1 MSRRTH
7 DIVLDLMKSV
17 KAMNEA
23 EFSDQLDVL
32 FEIYP
37 VRTVL
42 LDFIASIMAE
52 IGSQWER
59 GEIMVMM
66 EHFASNI
73 IITKLKSM
81 LNEQN
86 AASDKKSPTI
96 IVACAEQES
105 HEIGALIIAL
115 LLRVNGWKVLY
126 LGQNTPT
133 SDILYAID
141 NMDIHTLAVSTSHE
155 RNLEFLIRIGRH
167 IQQKAKKKPHFL
179 VGGLLFSMDK
189 DLVNKIPCAT
199 TKNFNDIICMRP
211 ETHPGMHD
219 MMVRESVDKTYALL
233 RECAQ
238 RLKSS
243 SNALHRKNKF
253 LFDQVAPSIGE
264 PTKAAV
270 S

>member
-7 DIVLDLMKSV
+7 EIVMDLIKSA

-23 EFSDQLDVL
+23 EFSDQIDVL
-32 FEIYP
+32 FELYP

-42 LDFIASIMAE
+42 LDFISATMAE
-52 IGSQWER
+52 IGSQWEK

-86 AASDKKSPTI
+86 SASSNKGPTI
-96 IVACAEQES
+96 IVACAEQEQ
-105 HEIGALIIAL
+105 HEIGALIVSL
-115 LLRVNGWKVLY
+115 LLSVNGWKIIY

-133 SDILYAID
+133 SDVLYAVD
-141 NMDIHTLAVSTSHE
+141 NMDVHTLAMSTSHE
-155 RNLEFLIRIGRH
+155 RNLDFLIRIGKH
-167 IQQKAKKKPHFL
+167 IQTKAQRKPQFL
-179 VGGLLFSMDK
+179 VGGLLFSLNK
-189 DLVNKIPCAT
+189 DLINKIPCGT
-199 TKNFNDIICMRP
+199 TASFADVINMRP
-211 ETHPGMHD
+211 ETHPGMQD
-219 MMVRESVDKTYALL
+219 TLVRESVDKTYALL

-243 SNALHRKNKF
+243 SNALQRKRTAF
-253 LFDQVAPSIGE
+253 LYDQVPQTAK
-264 PTKAAV
+264 TAV
-270 S
+270 